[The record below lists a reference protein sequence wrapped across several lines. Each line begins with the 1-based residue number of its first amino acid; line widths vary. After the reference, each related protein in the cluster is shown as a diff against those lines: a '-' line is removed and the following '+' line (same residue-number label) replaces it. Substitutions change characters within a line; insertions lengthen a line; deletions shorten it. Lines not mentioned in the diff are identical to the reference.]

1 MKEKTDGN
9 APGPASLVPHI
20 NVTPL
25 IDVLLVLI
33 IIFMMITPLRPS
45 RFKALVPQPPDPADK
60 TQPHPDALVVNINQ
74 DLTLRLN
81 RSQADVGSVNDTA
94 KLSAALATIFA
105 QREAHHARELF
116 PTRALS
122 SVASAEGR
130 MPKTVMIAAPRSISY
145 GEVAKVIDGVKGA
158 GAAPIGLQIDQ
169 LTP

>member
-9 APGPASLVPHI
+9 AFGPAPLVPHI

-25 IDVLLVLI
+25 IDVLLVLL
-33 IIFMMITPLRPS
+33 IIFMVITPLRPS
-45 RFKALVPQPPDPADK
+45 RFRALVPQPPDSADEI
-60 TQPHPDALVVNINQ
+60 QPHPDALVVNINQ

-81 RSQADVGSVNDTA
+81 RSHEDVGSVNDTA
-94 KLSAALATIFA
+94 KLSAALTAIFA
-105 QREAHHARELF
+105 QREAHARELF
-116 PTRALS
+116 PTRAL
-122 SVASAEGR
+122 VVGAAAEGR
-130 MPKTVMIAAPRSISY
+130 VPKTVMIAAPRFISY